1 MDEVVETS
9 DPEELEELCSAHA
22 ILRPQIRLPSID
34 GRQSPRKRPKLDHE
48 YSSDLNPRTPPR
60 SRSSS
65 SDAPSLGFQ
74 SASEYT
80 SPVSLTRGSSPKPS
94 SPVATPP
101 VSIIH
106 SSASPAIAED
116 PGELSFRSITQDPL
130 FLGGTVSPKP
140 HAPLPDS
147 VSRLSPPCPSQI
159 EYDEPGS
166 PILTEPNLLST
177 PSRSRRARSESV
189 DPLLLFTPSRPSING
204 DAAGT
209 PDSKLDD
216 VDCASQFSSPL
227 PPLSPERS
235 AARHSESPTRPISPR
250 PPASLAHPED
260 VEIAQA
266 QALANAPGRYPLR
279 ERNQQQKHPYA
290 VEQAVYNFTL
300 RGIPEAIVKPIRD
313 HSSHRRADEQAYENV
328 QTREPLEEDSESD
341 GRRRRMNS
349 KAPRRI
355 PTGDLGLPSLPSS
368 DDSMDSVRREARTAQ
383 KDQQRRDAKR
393 KRGRKIPKPFPLKPT
408 ADSDDEHCH
417 SPSRFADRPHSI
429 TGRAASKSPSHR
441 SRHRASRS
449 PASSKDLR
457 ASSPRPSTPV
467 FQNARSNSPP
477 VLFHNDSD
485 VDMDFVGHFSPP
497 PHSQHSGH
505 GTPIVI
511 SDDEDNRSANETAE
525 EVELSKEEKK
535 QRRRIR
541 ALNRMYPAFMR
552 DRMMQGAAPDKAG
565 TRRQRSATLSSAS
578 DEEQPLLPGQTRVR
592 RADNPRDLRDV
603 KGDTESSDDQLAM
616 ATRDALDSDDG
627 PAASDSD
634 VEVVWP
640 RKQRARDNAWSS
652 DEELLSDGRIDDE
665 RIEAY
670 LKEAPVRGSGLQ
682 EKDMIDWM
690 LANTAHVGGTR
701 PPRTRVKSTTKTAR
715 SEGSRRPKISVTIG
729 GARRERQTLLS
740 FDKPPARRSRNSQR
754 SHSPQSNA
762 EAGPSA
768 PREPRKRA
776 AGRQTVL
783 LVDSPPPETRNRPRR
798 DRSSHSSPERR
809 FGDDASLSR
818 VDDVPPSPSPA
829 PENINVIVHN
839 IPDAEALRKAA
850 RRQKEKE
857 KRARMKMQGIH
868 VFIAPKGSHI
878 VGQRS
883 KTIAINV
890 ADRGFHRALAPVD
903 SAKPRQP
910 KRSST
915 SNLPRVQ
922 TKAAPRPSAA
932 GVRRR
937 LLPRGD
943 RPDAAVSDAEMDTR
957 EGPAAME
964 ESDEDTK
971 APDSDTADVDEQAL
985 LLDFGIPSPPKVTLG
1000 SQTYTRSRL
1009 YALLHLQSEPVRPGF
1024 YSAHG
1029 FDLGPN
1035 ISTQEFLDVFSSIC
1049 DRFFEFATGLP
1060 EEDGGQQAKDWMGL
1074 TSVACHLVSFL
1085 GADKDNKPL
1094 KMAVEKQVL
1103 CLTSQMR
1110 QASLTSASM
1119 DSTTFAI
1126 CWFAVELAIRAGF
1139 RLPANALQAACAL
1152 LVEHLLE
1159 YGLERGMEPLVF
1171 DGEIDGSTTT
1181 HRAFEMWVGLWHVA
1195 DTYRSPGSKM
1205 SANPLW
1211 KMVEMALTS
1220 RSSGETSNLEDS
1232 EQAWRAIVSLSVVSQ
1247 FSDTGQHLQASTIPQ
1262 APWDMVLFAL
1272 SLVRLQA
1279 DEVIDQ
1285 TMSASSLDNRDRY
1298 IKLLV
1303 ERCCLLW
1310 SRWKWGLKDASVVLY
1325 RLIDIFQ
1332 NRKFTNLRNEKSEFP
1347 DFLRVN
1353 DWTLLSRPI
1362 HSETTYVLF
1371 LKLVYQTLLID
1382 PSKIKKLASLAAPRG
1397 SLPWSKTRAPS
1408 LPELSQLYNRF
1419 SAIAI
1424 AIYFEPAQHTH
1435 WLGLARECVKFKDAD
1450 PTTRIA
1456 HIRGL
1461 MYLSIVM
1468 VQRDIQ
1474 LDASVGWL
1482 DEMVSVLL
1490 NEHKHE
1496 PEPKV
1501 VLGIHAL
1508 VVSVR
1513 NVIRAFKGTKRY
1525 PEPRLLLSLERILRD
1540 SSLVNETNASAH
1552 MLPRLIR
1559 SFLAARAS
1567 AVPEPRRPVIPDQE
1581 SQDEYGAYAYDQE
1594 MLEAFEQADQPEY
1607 IAKDQSLHRF
1617 LTASLIWPLSRQLVQ
1632 NLKAPSLKASFK
1644 RNNRVGTDIAILTGC
1659 WLGCGQI
1666 IIQTSQES
1674 AAYTWSKFLATYK
1687 DGNSKWPKNL
1697 DKFCERRVDF
1707 LIYSNIFKLDP
1718 MSYLTMQDTFFVVF
1732 FQSLASWHNAS
1743 VDEFI
1748 QLLLSIDGCQHSL
1761 LRGVEW
1767 EPFAP
1772 LQDTRPSNIEILTA
1786 RFPLVTAI
1794 LENLN
1799 DRLTV
1804 PMDMDAED
1812 NKKYIGYCNKMLS
1825 AMQDVHN
1832 ELEAIKPAQESYT
1845 SWCSRVYREFQN
1857 YPLIA
1862 GDASLQLQMAWG
1874 KRLSTNV
1881 L

>member
-9 DPEELEELCSAHA
+9 DPEELEELRSAHA
-22 ILRPQIRLPSID
+22 ILRPQIRPPSID
-34 GRQSPRKRPKLDHE
+34 GRQSPRKRPKLNHE
-48 YSSDLNPRTPPR
+48 YSDLNPRTPPR

-80 SPVSLTRGSSPKPS
+80 SPVSLTRDSSPKPS

-101 VSIIH
+101 ISIIH
-106 SSASPAIAED
+106 PSVSPAVAED
-116 PGELSFRSITQDPL
+116 PRELPFTQDPL
-130 FLGGTVSPKP
+130 LLGGTVSPKP
-140 HAPLPDS
+140 HILLPDS
-147 VSRLSPPCPSQI
+147 VSRLSPSSPLQI
-159 EYDEPGS
+159 EYDESGS
-166 PILTEPNLLST
+166 PILTEPNLPNT
-177 PSRSRRARSESV
+177 PSRSRRSRSESA
-189 DPLLLFTPSRPSING
+189 DPLLLFTPSRPSISG
-204 DAAGT
+204 EAART
-209 PDSKLDD
+209 PDSKVDD
-216 VDCASQFSSPL
+216 VDRASQFSSPL

-235 AARHSESPTRPISPR
+235 VVQHPESPARRISPR
-250 PPASLAHPED
+250 PPASPLAHPGD
-260 VEIAQA
+260 VGIA
-266 QALANAPGRYPLR
+266 QALANEPGRWSFRP
-279 ERNQQQKHPYA
+279 RNLAQKKP
-290 VEQAVYNFTL
+290 FTFEKVQYEDSMK
-300 RGIPEAIVKPIRD
+300 GIPEAIIKFRD
-313 HSSHRRADEQAYENV
+313 HSRHHQAHEAAYEDV
-328 QTREPLEEDSESD
+328 QTQELEADFGSD
-341 GRRRRMNS
+341 DRAERRRRSNS
-349 KAPRRI
+349 KSPRRI
-355 PTGDLGLPSLPSS
+355 PPENLGLPSLPSS
-368 DDSMDSVRREARTAQ
+368 DESGSTDSVRRDARRAQ
-383 KDQQRRDAKR
+383 KEQKRDTKR
-393 KRGRKIPKPFPLKPT
+393 KRGRKIPKPFPLRPT
-408 ADSDDEHCH
+408 DDSDDEDRH
-417 SPSRFADRPHSI
+417 SPSRLTNRPHS
-429 TGRAASKSPSHR
+429 TAGRAAQKSPSHG
-441 SRHRASRS
+441 SRHRTSQS
-449 PASSKDLR
+449 PASPKDLR
-457 ASSPRPSTPV
+457 ASSPCPRTPV
-467 FQNARSNSPP
+467 FQNTRSNSPP

-497 PHSQHSGH
+497 PHSQRSGH

-552 DRMMQGAAPDKAG
+552 DRMMQGAAPAKAAM
-565 TRRQRSATLSSAS
+565 RRQRSATLSSAS

-603 KGDTESSDDQLAM
+603 KGDTESSDDQLVM
-616 ATRDALDSDDG
+616 ATRDALDSDEG

-640 RKQRARDNAWSS
+640 RKHRARDNAWSS

-776 AGRQTVL
+776 AGRQIVL
-783 LVDSPPPETRNRPRR
+783 LVDSPTSETRNRPRR

-809 FGDDASLSR
+809 FADDAPLSR
-818 VDDVPPSPSPA
+818 VDDAPPSPSPD
-829 PENINVIVHN
+829 PENIDVIVHN
-839 IPDAEALRKAA
+839 IPDPEALRKAA

-890 ADRGFHRALAPVD
+890 ADRGFHRALAPVN
-903 SAKPRQP
+903 SAKPRQA
-910 KRSST
+910 KRPST

-922 TKAAPRPSAA
+922 TKAAPRSSAA
-932 GVRRR
+932 GVKRR

-943 RPDAAVSDAEMDTR
+943 RPGAAVSDAELDTR
-957 EGPAAME
+957 EGPEAME
-964 ESDEDTK
+964 ESDEDAK

-1000 SQTYTRSRL
+1000 SQTYSRSKL

-1060 EEDGGQQAKDWMGL
+1060 EEDDGQQAKDWMGL
-1074 TSVACHLVSFL
+1074 TSVACHIVSFL
-1085 GADKDNKPL
+1085 GADKDNEPL

-1110 QASLTSASM
+1110 QASLTSTSM

-1139 RLPANALQAACAL
+1139 RLPANALQAACVL

-1159 YGLERGMEPLVF
+1159 YGLERGMEPLMF
-1171 DGEIDGSTTT
+1171 DGEIDGSTTA

-1195 DTYRSPGSKM
+1195 DTYRDPGSTI
-1205 SANPLW
+1205 SPNPLW
-1211 KMVEMALTS
+1211 KMVEISLTS

-1232 EQAWRAIVSLSVVSQ
+1232 EQAWRAIVSLSIVSQ
-1247 FSDTGQHLQASTIPQ
+1247 FSDTGQHLQASAIPE
-1262 APWDMVLFAL
+1262 APWNIVHFAL

-1279 DEVIDQ
+1279 DEGIDQ

-1332 NRKFTNLRNEKSEFP
+1332 SRKFTNLRNEKSEFP

-1397 SLPWSKTRAPS
+1397 SLPWNKNRAPS

-1424 AIYFEPAQHTH
+1424 AIYFDPAHHTH

-1468 VQRDIQ
+1468 VQRDVQ

-1490 NEHKHE
+1490 DEHKHE

-1540 SSLVNETNASAH
+1540 TSLVNETNASAH

-1581 SQDEYGAYAYDQE
+1581 SQDEYGAYAYDQD
-1594 MLEAFEQADQPEY
+1594 MLAAFDQADQPEY

-1674 AAYTWSKFLATYK
+1674 AANPWSKFLGTYK

-1707 LIYSNIFKLDP
+1707 LIYSNILKLDP
-1718 MSYLTMQDTFFVVF
+1718 MSYLTMQDTFLIVF

-1743 VDEFI
+1743 EDEYI
-1748 QLLLSIDGCQHSL
+1748 QLLLSIDGSQHSL

-1767 EPFAP
+1767 EPFVPKDGRAY
-1772 LQDTRPSNIEILTA
+1772 NIEILTA
-1786 RFPLVTAI
+1786 RLPLVTAI

-1832 ELEAIKPAQESYT
+1832 ELEAVKPAQESYT

-1862 GDASLQLQMAWG
+1862 GDASLHLQMALG